1 MAGQKKQG
9 GGKQGG
15 QQGQRNRDIQIGKN
29 LGDLD
34 QVDENRNLTGST
46 TWETL
51 PDQNPAPDETT

>member
-9 GGKQGG
+9 GGRGGQG
-15 QQGQRNRDIQIGKN
+15 QQGRNRNVQQGKN

-34 QVDENRNLTGST
+34 QVDENRNLTGSS

-51 PDQNPAPDETT
+51 PDQQPPSDEST